1 MPPSYQTYR
10 SATLPWSI
18 MGPSPG
24 GGRDAELQTTTVHP
38 ERGPVTDPTSRFSSR
53 VEDYVRYR
61 PGYPD
66 GLLNLFAAECGLA
79 PDWTVADVGAGT
91 GILTEIFLKN
101 GNPVFAV
108 EPNGAMRGA
117 GEDLL
122 SHYPNFTSV
131 AGTAERTGL
140 GSGSVDLVAAG
151 QALHW
156 FDAEASRAEFERV
169 LRGEGWVTFVWN
181 DVRAEAPLSVDY
193 EGLRVRH
200 GTDYEEV
207 GRHEGG
213 AGVVEGFFGETP
225 YRTRTL
231 ENHQVLDLAG
241 FQGRLASSSYVPSA
255 GEPGFEAMMREAGEV
270 FARHQSDGVVVFLYD
285 TKVYYG
291 TLRGESQP
299 RDSEG

>member
-1 MPPSYQTYR
+1 MGREPPE
-10 SATLPWSI
+10 
-18 MGPSPG
+18 
-24 GGRDAELQTTTVHP
+24 RDAERETTTVHQK
-38 ERGPVTDPTSRFSSR
+38 RGPLTDPTSRFSSR

-66 GLLNLFAAECGLA
+66 GLMDLLAAECGLA

-91 GILTEIFLKN
+91 GILTELLLKN

-156 FDAEASRAEFERV
+156 FDAQASRAEFERV
-169 LRGEGWVTFVWN
+169 LRGEGWVAFVWN
-181 DVRAEAPLSVDY
+181 DVKSEAPLAVDY

-200 GTDYEEV
+200 GTDYEQV
-207 GRHEGG
+207 GRHGGG
-213 AGVVEGFFGETP
+213 AGVVERFFGGTP

-231 ENHQVLDLAG
+231 ENRQVLDLKG
-241 FQGRLASSSYVPSA
+241 FKGRLASSSYVPSA
-255 GEPGFEAMMREAGEV
+255 GEPGFEEMMEDAAEV
-270 FARHQSDGVVVFLYD
+270 FTRHETDGAIVFPYE

-291 TLRGESQP
+291 TLRDG
-299 RDSEG
+299 SEARGSGG

>member
-1 MPPSYQTYR
+1 MPPSYQTRR
-10 SATLPWSI
+10 SAGLPWSI
-18 MGPSPG
+18 MGREPTE
-24 GGRDAELQTTTVHP
+24 RDAERETTTVHP
-38 ERGPVTDPTSRFSSR
+38 KRGPLTDPTSRFSSR

-66 GLLNLFAAECGLA
+66 GLMDLLAAECGLA

-91 GILTEIFLKN
+91 GILTELFLKN
-101 GNPVFAV
+101 GNPIFAV

-131 AGTAERTGL
+131 AGTAEQTGL
-140 GSGSVDLVAAG
+140 RSGSVDLVAAG

-156 FDAEASRAEFERV
+156 FDAQASRAEFERV
-169 LRGEGWVTFVWN
+169 LRGEGWVAFVWN
-181 DVRAEAPLSVDY
+181 DVKAEAPLAVDY

-200 GTDYEEV
+200 GTDYEQV

-213 AGVVEGFFGETP
+213 AGVVQGFFGGTP

-231 ENHQVLDLAG
+231 ENRQVLDLDG
-241 FQGRLASSSYVPSA
+241 FKGRLASSSYVPSG
-255 GEPGFEAMMREAGEV
+255 GEPGFEEMMEDAGEV
-270 FARHQSDGVVVFLYD
+270 FARHETEGVIVFPYE

-291 TLRGESQP
+291 TLGGGSEARGS
-299 RDSEG
+299 GG